1 MNDITQQLLLFLI
14 ASGGISS
21 GSAHYAMLLLALE
34 EQNAGKAVWS
44 EEETSAFVHFL
55 YKHRSHAGNR
65 GNFKAAIF
73 DAAAEAISHLLEDGP
88 EKTGEMCKSKWSRIK
103 AIYTSIQKYRAS
115 GMHWGIVN
123 GAGINGEAAER
134 AWNSYIAQKSNRA
147 MKPFRNTGWLYYG
160 KVHAI
165 HNSIS

>member
-1 MNDITQQLLLFLI
+1 
-14 ASGGISS
+14 
-21 GSAHYAMLLLALE
+21 MLLLALE

-88 EKTGEMCKSKWSRIK
+88 EKTGEMCKSKWSRVGDF
-103 AIYTSIQKYRAS
+103 YGRAFCS
-115 GMHWGIVN
+115 
-123 GAGINGEAAER
+123 
-134 AWNSYIAQKSNRA
+134 
-147 MKPFRNTGWLYYG
+147 RN
-160 KVHAI
+160 
-165 HNSIS
+165 